1 MNLTQLQKLLD
12 SGNEELV
19 DIQDVELQ
27 QLKRFRTSQ
36 MQQFVIFSER
46 LRDILEHLDRMKFSP
61 HVPLL
66 ITGDTG
72 SGKELIA
79 QYMHYE
85 VDEARGEY
93 IAINCSNMNK
103 ELFEAELF
111 GYEKG
116 AFTGADE
123 KGKKGYIEQ
132 ASNGTLFLDEISEI
146 DLDVQAKLLRV
157 LETGEYY
164 RVGGRNK
171 QKVKGRLIFATNRNL
186 LNLTEKGSFRED
198 LYYRLNIVNVQVP
211 PLNQRKGEIIP
222 MVLHFIKQ
230 QNRELNKSV
239 KYLEPQVLKLLQA
252 YKWPGNIRELKNFIT
267 QIMIFIEVESIRFEH
282 LQMKDEFDRYNTQI
296 QNPFAGKKM
305 MTEEELIDKLLE
317 KPFSLEDFIMKIVRK
332 TFQKFKGNK
341 AKTARFLGLKREQL
355 YNRYRID

>member
-1 MNLTQLQKLLD
+1 MNLSKLQELLR
-12 SGNEELV
+12 SGHNELIN
-19 DIQDVELQ
+19 IQDVELKPV
-27 QLKRFRTSQ
+27 KRFGTSQ

-46 LRDILEHLDRMKFSP
+46 LYDILEHLERMKFSP

-85 VDEARGEY
+85 VDEAKGEY
-93 IAINCSNMNK
+93 MAINCSNMNK

-132 ASNGTLFLDEISEI
+132 AAEGTLFLDEISEI
-146 DLDVQAKLLRV
+146 DLDIQAKLLRV

-186 LNLTEKGSFRED
+186 LKLTEKGEFRED
-198 LYYRLNIVNVQVP
+198 LYYRLNIVNVQIP
-211 PLNQRKGEIIP
+211 PLNQRKEEIIP
-222 MVLHFIKQ
+222 MMLYFIKQ
-230 QNRELNKSV
+230 QNKELNKDV
-239 KYLEPQVLKLLQA
+239 KYIEPQVLNLLSA

-267 QIMIFIEVESIRFEH
+267 QIMIFIEGNSIRFEH
-282 LQMKDEFDRYNTQI
+282 LQMKDELDRYNTQI
-296 QNPFAGKKM
+296 QNPFNEKKI
-305 MTEEELIDKLLE
+305 MTEDDLIDKLLE
-317 KPFSLEDFIMKIVRK
+317 KPFNMENFIMKIVKK
-332 TFQKFKGNK
+332 TLSKFKGNK

>member
-1 MNLTQLQKLLD
+1 MNFSQLQKLLD
-12 SGNEELV
+12 SGHKELINV
-19 DIQDVELQ
+19 QDVKLEPM
-27 QLKRFRTSQ
+27 KRFRTSQ
-36 MQQFVIFSER
+36 MQQFVIFSEK
-46 LRDILEHLDRMKFSP
+46 LKDILEHLERMKFSP

-66 ITGDTG
+66 ITGNTG

-85 VDEARGEY
+85 VDEAKGEY

-132 ASNGTLFLDEISEI
+132 AADGTIFLDEISEI
-146 DLDVQAKLLRV
+146 DLDIQAKLLRV

-186 LNLTEKGSFRED
+186 PKLVGKGHFRED
-198 LYYRLNIVNVQVP
+198 LYYRLNIVNVQLP
-211 PLNQRKGEIIP
+211 PLNQRKDEIIP
-222 MVLHFIKQ
+222 MVIYFIKQ
-230 QNRELNKSV
+230 QNGELNKSV
-239 KYLEPQVLKLLQA
+239 NYIEPQVLKLLYA

-267 QIMIFIEVESIRFEH
+267 QIMIFIEGDSIRFEH
-282 LQMKDEFDRYNTQI
+282 LQMKDELDRYNTQI
-296 QNPFAGKKM
+296 QNPFNEKRVL
-305 MTEEELIDKLLE
+305 TEDDLIDKLLE
-317 KPFSLEDFIMKIVRK
+317 KPFSLEDFIMKIVKK
-332 TFQKFKGNK
+332 TLRKFKGNK
-341 AKTARFLGLKREQL
+341 AKTARFLGIKREQL